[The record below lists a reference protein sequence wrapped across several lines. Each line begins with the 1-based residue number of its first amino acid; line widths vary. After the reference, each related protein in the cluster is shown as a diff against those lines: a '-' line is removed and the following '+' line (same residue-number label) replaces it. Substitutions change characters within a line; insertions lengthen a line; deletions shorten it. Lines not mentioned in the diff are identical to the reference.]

1 MFNHEFMLLGAL
13 LLAHVLADFYLQ
25 PGRWIKDRHRHFR
38 SSGLLAHSLVHGG
51 CYLLVLLLW
60 NQSYGWGWQWSH
72 TFIATFV
79 LALSHYLIDLAKSY
93 LPNNSRIFV
102 LDQALHLMILLL
114 VWGYYCD
121 SFAALSTLW
130 HNFNTPYHLAVLL
143 AYLWVLKPCSVLIQL
158 LLQSWHAALPGQ
170 QAPQTLP
177 AAGHHIG
184 MLERLLILTFVL
196 LEEYAGIGFLLAAK
210 SVFRFG
216 DLTRAHETKLTEYVM
231 LGTLLSVT
239 FSFLPAL
246 LLRLLFL

>member
-1 MFNHEFMLLGAL
+1 MFSDELMLLAALFGAHL
-13 LLAHVLADFYLQ
+13 LADFYLQ
-25 PGRWIKDRHRHFR
+25 PQSWIADRKRHLR
-38 SSGLLAHSLVHGG
+38 SIALLAHSLVHSG
-51 CYLLVLLLW
+51 CYLLVLLWW
-60 NQSYGWGWQWSH
+60 NQSYGWGWHWPQ
-72 TFIATFV
+72 TLLAT
-79 LALSHYLIDLAKSY
+79 LALGGSHYLIDLAKSFAK
-93 LPNNSRIFV
+93 NSSKIFL
-102 LDQALHLMILLL
+102 LDQLLHLIMILL

-121 SFAALSTLW
+121 GFIILQSFWPAL
-130 HNFNTPYHLAVLL
+130 NKAEHLAVLL

-246 LLRLLFL
+246 LLRLLF

>member
-1 MFNHEFMLLGAL
+1 MFSHEFMLLAAL
-13 LLAHVLADFYLQ
+13 LLAHLLADFYLQ
-25 PGRWIKDRHRHFR
+25 PQSWLKNRQRHFR
-38 SSGLLAHSLVHGG
+38 STALLAHSLVHGG
-51 CYLLVLLLW
+51 CYLLVFLLW
-60 NQSYGWGWQWSH
+60 NQSYGWGWQWYQ
-72 TFIATFV
+72 TFIATLM
-79 LALSHYLIDLAKSY
+79 LASSHYLIDLAKSY
-93 LPNNSRIFV
+93 LQNNSKIFV
-102 LDQALHLMILLL
+102 LDQAVHLLILLL

-121 SFAALSTLW
+121 SFAALTPLW
-130 HNFNTPYHLAVLL
+130 QQVSTPYALAVLL

-170 QAPQTLP
+170 QAPRTLP

-216 DLTRAHETKLTEYVM
+216 DLSHAHETKLTEYVM

-246 LLRLLFL
+246 LLQLLF

>member
-1 MFNHEFMLLGAL
+1 MFNDELMLLTALVGAHL
-13 LLAHVLADFYLQ
+13 LADFYLQ
-25 PGRWIKDRHRHFR
+25 PQSWIADRKRHLR
-38 SSGLLAHSLVHGG
+38 SVALLAHSLVHSS
-51 CYLLVLLLW
+51 CYLLLLLCW
-60 NQSYGWGWQWSH
+60 NQSYGWGWHWGPALL
-72 TFIATFV
+72 AT
-79 LALSHYLIDLAKSY
+79 LALGGSHYLIDLAKSY
-93 LPNNSRIFV
+93 AKNNSKVFL
-102 LDQALHLMILLL
+102 LDQLLHLIMILL

-121 SFAALSTLW
+121 GFIILENFWPALNKTE
-130 HNFNTPYHLAVLL
+130 HLAVLL

-158 LLQSWHAALPGQ
+158 LLQSWHSALPAKE
-170 QAPQTLP
+170 APQTLA

-216 DLTRAHETKLTEYVM
+216 DLTRAHETKLTEYVL

-246 LLRLLFL
+246 LLKLLF